1 MLWWVVD
8 VAWWEWG
15 GRLVPRE
22 GWVGGGTRARGGESR
37 GLLAARVEEGNDRV
51 DVVGVE
57 GRRLV
62 GPGTAVVAVAPDVE
76 AATGLVAEAQAL

>member
-1 MLWWVVD
+1 MVN

-22 GWVGGGTRARGGESR
+22 GWVGGGTRARSGESR

-51 DVVGVE
+51 DMVGVE
-57 GRRLV
+57 ARRLV
-62 GPGTAVVAVAPDVE
+62 GPGAAVGAVTPDVE
-76 AATGLVAEAQAL
+76 AATGLVAEAQGLEC